1 MRIPAKFMTVVAAAA
16 VLSACSPAEY
26 DSTLPAGAE
35 VTPSSS
41 AAPASEP
48 PTDGHGHGAEPHGDE
63 CTAEDFTVTGSSDR
77 EPVFTVPKDCA
88 APSKLLVVDLEEGTG
103 KAIEAGDSA
112 ELDYVLKA
120 FSTGEKVDS
129 SWDRGQPLPL
139 ENIGQ
144 AGVID
149 GWNEGLI
156 GLQEGGRRLLVVP
169 PDKGYGEQG
178 SGEAIKPNE
187 TLVFVVGAASVGN
200 ASS

>member
-16 VLSACSPAEY
+16 VLSACSPAEH

-35 VTPSSS
+35 VTPSRS
-41 AAPASEP
+41 AGPASESL
-48 PTDGHGHGAEPHGDE
+48 THGHGADAHGDE
-63 CTAEDFTVTGSSDR
+63 CTAEDFKVTGSTGR

-88 APSKLLVVDLEEGTG
+88 APSKLLVVDLDKGTG
-103 KAIEAGDSA
+103 KAIESGDSA
-112 ELDYVLKA
+112 ELNYVLKA

-156 GLQEGGRRLLVVP
+156 GLKEGGRRLLVVP

-187 TLVFVVGAASVGN
+187 TLVFVIGAVSVGK